1 MKRSVFAIAAAIGF
15 NGILNT
21 ACSEAKSAHTATSAS
36 AKADTQHQPEKIKSQ
51 ADVNTPK
58 SVVTGTA
65 MLSDRDN
72 EKPQA
77 IEVAALG
84 TTKPIETAEPIKAKA
99 ATRSVDT
106 ETVKPEVKEKRPIVE
121 PTHSAAQNHNAPLG
135 HDTTAQPIKLSAPE
149 TQVQEVQVQET
160 VVKDVQRQ
168 AVQVQAVQVSAQ
180 STQAQ
185 STQAPQ
191 PQDNQ
196 TQPIQLTANQS
207 AQPAEAEPLQAKT
220 APVKHLIEIKKF
232 KFSIP
237 KLDVKVG
244 DEVTWI
250 NLDIVPHT
258 ATALDESWDS
268 GELKKG
274 ESYTMVITDNI
285 SLAYFCLYHRQMKA
299 EFVMKDES

>member
-15 NGILNT
+15 NGVLNT

-36 AKADTQHQPEKIKSQ
+36 AKTDTQHQPEKIKSQ
-51 ADVNTPK
+51 ADVNTSK
-58 SVVTGTA
+58 SVVTDTA
-65 MLSDRDN
+65 ILSDRDN

-106 ETVKPEVKEKRPIVE
+106 ETVKPEIKEKRPIAE
-121 PTHSAAQNHNAPLG
+121 PTHSAAKNHNAPLG
-135 HDTTAQPIKLSAPE
+135 HDARAQPLKLSAPE

-168 AVQVQAVQVSAQ
+168 AVQVSPP

-196 TQPIQLTANQS
+196 TQPIQPSANQS

-220 APVKHLIEIKKF
+220 APVKHLIEIKRF

-274 ESYTMVITDNI
+274 ESYIMVITDNI